1 MEHKD
6 YDDFSKMI
14 NNYFQNDYR
23 ERGLIKWRGFFLSDH
38 TSSLKKFDINNYYV
52 EKKMTNMPTSTIK
65 EIAKDAYVNYHNVII
80 QLYVTNFEHAV
91 DKNIGGGVEGFD
103 DRYLY
108 IDGKGYEF
116 ESIRGI
122 MIVSE
127 HI

>member
-38 TSSLKKFDINNYYV
+38 TSALKKFDNDNYFTEV
-52 EKKMTNMPTSTIK
+52 PIDNMPTSKIQ
-65 EIAKDAYVNYHNVII
+65 EVARDANANYRRVII
-80 QLYVTNFEHAV
+80 QFDSTTFEHKVPKNVTGFV
-91 DKNIGGGVEGFD
+91 DGYDI
-103 DRYLY
+103 RHLY
-108 IDGKGYEF
+108 IEGKGYEF

-122 MIVSE
+122 IKIQDDM
-127 HI
+127 